1 MIPCPVCGEEL
12 KVITATYDTPYFGKL
27 LITSISCECG
37 FRHSDSFVA
46 EIKEPVRFSIEVNEK
61 TLFSKVVRSTSGTIR
76 IPELGL
82 AMEPGPASQGFIT
95 NVEGVL
101 MRFEDIVEMARR
113 WNTDDEEAVK
123 RCDFILEKLR
133 LARDGKEKLTI
144 VIEDPHGNSMIIDDT
159 AFMGKMSEVEARS
172 LKTGLT
178 VLDITGED
186 YLKSV
191 LSSASGGEKPDVA

>member
-12 KVITATYDTPYFGKL
+12 NVVTATYDTPYFGKL
-27 LITSISCECG
+27 LITSISCRCG
-37 FRHSDSFVA
+37 FKHSDSFVA
-46 EIKEPVRFSIEVNEK
+46 EIKDPVRFTIEVNEK

-101 MRFEDIVEMARR
+101 MRFEDVVEMAKR
-113 WNTDDEEAVK
+113 WNSDDVDAVE
-123 RCDFILEKLR
+123 RCNFILEKLR
-133 LARDGKEKLTI
+133 LARDGKERLTI
-144 VIEDPHGNSMIIDDT
+144 VLEDPHGNSMIISDE
-159 AFMGKMSEVEARS
+159 AFMEKMSEVEARS

-178 VLDITGED
+178 VVEITGED
-186 YLKSV
+186 YLKRAV
-191 LSSASGGEKPDVA
+191 DSASGGEETDVT

>member
-46 EIKEPVRFSIEVNEK
+46 EIREPVRFSIEVNEK

-133 LARDGKEKLTI
+133 LARDGKEKLTV

-159 AFMGKMSEVEARS
+159 AFMEKMSEVEARS

-178 VLDITGED
+178 VLDITGEA

>member
-113 WNTDDEEAVK
+113 WNADDEEAVK

-133 LARDGKEKLTI
+133 LARDGKEKLTV

-159 AFMGKMSEVEARS
+159 AFMEKMSEVEARS